1 MNIQI
6 TQHINKEYYLE
17 YYAEWLK
24 YKSKFK
30 KYEQLIG
37 ITAITVGGF
46 IYIFNKEYYYLS
58 IGLLIFGII
67 RIYDYY
73 SSKQKWL
80 KERLES
86 KALNNTIQIIFSDEG
101 IETFSEFGNA
111 KMNWD
116 FISDFIMTEK
126 GLILIPENGI
136 SIYLQ
141 KSCFE
146 NKEDLDLIVQRI
158 NK

>member
-37 ITAITVGGF
+37 IMAIIMSVLT
-46 IYIFNKEYYYLS
+46 YIFYKEYFYISVVLF
-58 IGLLIFGII
+58 ILGVA
-67 RIYDYY
+67 RIYNYY
-73 SSKQKWL
+73 FSKQRWL
-80 KERLES
+80 KERLKS
-86 KALNNTIQIIFSDEG
+86 KALNNSIKITFSDEG

-116 FISDFIMTEK
+116 FISTFIMTEK